1 MGEIINFFLKFKS
14 LIEIREFRLRFI
26 STIILFTTLFLL
38 FLIGNPF
45 FVIFLTLLFSL
56 LFYEFE
62 TIDSTNVTKS
72 QFLKLFIIQSTLLIY
87 LFLKMDVLV
96 FDSYFNV
103 EILLISSFFINLIYY
118 KKYNSLISFIIS
130 NCIILSFYSLI
141 NILLLANGLN
151 LFLYLVILISV
162 MDISAYL
169 GGKLLGNKK
178 IVPKISRG
186 KTIEGTLVGLG
197 STIFV
202 SILIKD
208 LINLDVLISLF
219 LGFSIAILSFLGDIL
234 ESLFKR
240 KVGVKDSGKLI
251 PGHGGLMDRFDGYV
265 IVLPFFYIFL
275 ISFY

>member
-1 MGEIINFFLKFKS
+1 
-14 LIEIREFRLRFI
+14 
-26 STIILFTTLFLL
+26 
-38 FLIGNPF
+38 
-45 FVIFLTLLFSL
+45 
-56 LFYEFE
+56 
-62 TIDSTNVTKS
+62 
-72 QFLKLFIIQSTLLIY
+72 
-87 LFLKMDVLV
+87 
-96 FDSYFNV
+96 
-103 EILLISSFFINLIYY
+103 
-118 KKYNSLISFIIS
+118 
-130 NCIILSFYSLI
+130 
-141 NILLLANGLN
+141 
-151 LFLYLVILISV
+151 

-178 IVPKISRG
+178 IVPKISIG

-265 IVLPFFYIFL
+265 IVLPFFHIFL

>member
-87 LFLKMDVLV
+87 LFLKMNVLV

-103 EILLISSFFINLIYY
+103 EILLISSFLINLIYY

-169 GGKLLGNKK
+169 GGNLLGNKK

-197 STIFV
+197 LTIFV
-202 SILIKD
+202 AILIKD
-208 LINLDVLISLF
+208 LINLDFLISLF